1 MPPLEYISS
10 CLKSFRRAEDAAHG
24 EQSKRPCRDWE
35 SGKNMLRYSVRRFIE
50 LFLTVFLIATATF
63 FLLEAVPGDPLT
75 ERADHLP
82 EQARTV
88 LYARY
93 GLDKPVME
101 RYGLTMWKMLH
112 GDFGESFVYA
122 GVTVTDIIRTRLP
135 VSARIGLQQML
146 LGVTIGLLLGIAAA
160 MRRGTWVDYTVITL
174 CVLMISIP
182 HLIFG
187 LMLQKIFAGEL
198 RWFPTIFQMADKTK
212 PMWTVGWEYTVLPT
226 LTGCFSYIATYARL
240 LKTSMLDVINQE
252 YVLTA
257 ESKGLSRW
265 QIIRKHILRNSFI
278 PVMTQL
284 PMSVAMCITGSFFI
298 EQIFA
303 IPGIG
308 QYFVL
313 AVNNQDLSIVLGET
327 VLLSILYIAVI
338 FITDILYVVVD
349 PRIQL
354 PGKKR
359 R

>member
-1 MPPLEYISS
+1 
-10 CLKSFRRAEDAAHG
+10 
-24 EQSKRPCRDWE
+24 
-35 SGKNMLRYSVRRFIE
+35 MLRYTIRRFFE
-50 LFLTVFLIATATF
+50 LLLTLFLIATATF

-82 EQARTV
+82 EASRTA
-88 LYARY
+88 LYQRY
-93 GLDKPVME
+93 GLDKPIME
-101 RYGLTMWKMLH
+101 RYALTMKKMCM

-122 GVTVTDIIRTRLP
+122 GQTVTGLLKTRLP
-135 VSARIGLQQML
+135 VSARLGIQQML
-146 LGVTIGLLLGIAAA
+146 LGVSVGLLLGIAAA
-160 MRRGTWVDYTVITL
+160 MKRGTWVDYSVVTL
-174 CVLMISIP
+174 SVLFISIP

-187 LMLQKIFAGEL
+187 LMLQKIFAGTL
-198 RWFPTIFQMADKTK
+198 RWLPTIGWPSGADL
-212 PMWTVGWEYTVLPT
+212 WFGGWKYTVLPT

-240 LKTSMLDVINQE
+240 LKTSMLDVVNQE

-257 ESKGLSRW
+257 ESKGLSQG
-265 QIIRKHILRNSFI
+265 QIIRRHILRNAFI

-298 EQIFA
+298 ESIYA

-308 QYFVL
+308 QYYVT

-327 VLLSILYIAVI
+327 VLISILYILVL
-338 FITDILYVVVD
+338 FVTDILYVVVD